1 MAYNS
6 NEDIDKL
13 LKDGKVLNKHL
24 YNYATQKLKTDK
36 SHYADI
42 PVGKERV
49 DSTLQDLTELKK
61 VVDK

>member
-24 YNYATQKLKTDK
+24 YYYATQKLE
-36 SHYADI
+36 ADI

-49 DSTLQDLTELKK
+49 DSTLEDLTELKK

>member
-24 YNYATQKLKTDK
+24 YYYTSQKLE
-36 SHYADI
+36 ADI

>member
-24 YNYATQKLKTDK
+24 YYYVTQKLE
-36 SHYADI
+36 ADI

-49 DSTLQDLTELKK
+49 EQN
-61 VVDK
+61 